1 MEELIL
7 KKRIFG
13 GFDRGQVID
22 CINTLMKECD
32 SSVTLDDID
41 STKAK
46 LAELE
51 KQLSETDSQIQKMY
65 EKRETSPELIDIRM
79 TAEQIENALNNA
91 DGSVEQLLNQL
102 DEINMKINTLEDSVE
117 IISNRFDDTLENKP
131 KKQTVK
137 KSAPKKKKA
146 KNEVVQ
152 KNPDQLQRDKMLEE
166 TTERLKQL
174 KLEKEQAKARKK
186 K

>member
-13 GFDRGQVID
+13 GFDRVQVID

-32 SSVTLDDID
+32 SSVSSDDIE
-41 STKAK
+41 SAKAK
-46 LAELE
+46 LTELE
-51 KQLSETDSQIQKMY
+51 KQLSDKDSKIEKIY
-65 EKRETSPELIDIRM
+65 ESRETLPELVEIRM
-79 TAEQIENALNNA
+79 TAEQIEEALKNS
-91 DGSVEQLLNQL
+91 DGEIGLILNQL
-102 DEINMKINTLEDSVE
+102 DKLNSKIDELEDNVG
-117 IISNRFDDTLENKP
+117 IISNRFDDALESKP
-131 KKQTVK
+131 KKQTAK
-137 KSAPKKKKA
+137 KPVPKKRKTKTDT
-146 KNEVVQ
+146 VQ
-152 KNPDQLQRDKMLEE
+152 KNSDQIQRDKMLEE